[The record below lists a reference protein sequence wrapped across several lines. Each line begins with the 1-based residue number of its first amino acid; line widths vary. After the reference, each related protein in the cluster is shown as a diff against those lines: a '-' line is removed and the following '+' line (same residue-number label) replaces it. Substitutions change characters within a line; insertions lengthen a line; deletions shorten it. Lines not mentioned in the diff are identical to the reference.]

1 MWTRYRAQTKDSM
14 EKVNIKLKYLSVLL
28 FLFII
33 SNCVMPEINTMDD
46 TIMIV
51 SFPLQGIYISPN
63 TPGTKVPSH
72 GTADFGEA
80 YAIDF
85 VMIQDNDKLKKPYR
99 KSFFEYLFKGLQ
111 LSDFYGW
118 GQTVYSPVSG
128 EVIELENSVS
138 ERNPVN
144 IVQDYKN
151 TINVT
156 NEYIKNGASPKII
169 TGNYVMIKVNENTF
183 ALLAHLR
190 KGSINVVVGQE
201 ISVYDVIGQLG
212 HSGNSTM
219 PHLHMQFMNSKDYKV
234 AEGLPFV
241 FESYEVKVDSKW
253 VKVYKSVPKVQDI
266 IRYEIK

>member
-1 MWTRYRAQTKDSM
+1 MK
-14 EKVNIKLKYLSVLL
+14 KVAIKLKYLNVRF

-33 SNCVMPEINTMDD
+33 SRNVIPEINNMDN
-46 TIMIV
+46 TIMTV
-51 SFPLQGIYISPN
+51 SFPLHGIYISPN
-63 TPGTKVPSH
+63 SPGTKVPSH

-85 VMIQDNDKLKKPYR
+85 VMIQDNHRIKKSYS
-99 KSFFEYLFKGLQ
+99 KSFLKYLFKGLQ

-118 GQTVYSPVSG
+118 GQTIYSPVDG
-128 EVIELENSVS
+128 EVIEIENSVD

-144 IVQDYKN
+144 IFHDYKN

-156 NEYIKNGASPKII
+156 NEYIKNGASSKIL
-169 TGNYVMIKVNENTF
+169 TGNYVMIKVNKNIF

-190 KGSINVVVGQE
+190 KGSINVVVGQKV
-201 ISVYDVIGQLG
+201 SVHDAIGQLG

-219 PHLHMQFMNSKDYKV
+219 PHLHMQFMNSKDYK
-234 AEGLPFV
+234 AAKGLPFV
-241 FESYEVKVDSKW
+241 FESYEVKRENKW